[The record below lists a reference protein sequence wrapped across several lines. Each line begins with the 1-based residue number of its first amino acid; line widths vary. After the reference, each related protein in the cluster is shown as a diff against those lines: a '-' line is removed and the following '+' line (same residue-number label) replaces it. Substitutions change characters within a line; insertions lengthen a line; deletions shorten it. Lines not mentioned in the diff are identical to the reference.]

1 MTTSR
6 DPDRLIRAFI
16 REGEDEL
23 QDQVYDAVRA
33 AIEQKRQR
41 VFIGPWRFPTMN
53 RFMAVGA
60 GAVAVVAILFVG
72 AQLFGSPGGP
82 GGPADPTATPE
93 ASVADP
99 TAEPTPSVSA
109 WSGLPQGPFLIT
121 GEDGPLDGGPVEI
134 RVDIGSPSWSYLSEF
149 DAISKND
156 DGLDAPESVGAVLI
170 AWAWPAGTGF
180 NVYGDRCHW
189 STTIPETPAYTPEEI
204 AAALAEATRT
214 ADLEGGSDA
223 LPPSEVTVGGYAG
236 MAITVAVPMS
246 YEMPGATR
254 EEVFGEC
261 DQDMYGFYAA
271 EGQTEPT
278 RNAQGAGQRDELWI
292 LDVNGS
298 IVILDASYSPATPDD
313 LVNEMR
319 AFVESA
325 TFELP

>member
-1 MTTSR
+1 MTASR
-6 DPDRLIRAFI
+6 DPDRLIRTFL

-41 VFIGPWRFPTMN
+41 AFIGPWRFPTMN

-72 AQLFGSPGGP
+72 AQLFGTPGGT

-121 GEDGPLDGGPVEI
+121 GTDGAVDGGPVQI
-134 RVDIGSPSWSYLSEF
+134 TVDIASPGWTWMPAF
-149 DAISKND
+149 DAVNKDD
-156 DGLDAPESVGAVLI
+156 DGLDAPESVGAVFI
-170 AWAWPAGTGF
+170 AWAWPAGTEF
-180 NVYGDRCHW
+180 LVYENPCRW
-189 STTIPETPAYTPEEI
+189 STTAPSTPALTPDEI
-204 AAALAEATRT
+204 AAAFLAQAETEAT
-214 ADLEGGSDA
+214 APVD
-223 LPPSEVTVGGYAG
+223 VTVGGYAG
-236 MAITVAVPMS
+236 KALTVSVPMS
-246 YEMPGATR
+246 YEVPGATR
-254 EEVFGEC
+254 EQEFGAC
-261 DQDMYGFYAA
+261 DENQFTFFGVVG
-271 EGQTEPT
+271 EGTAVA
-278 RNAQGAGQRDELWI
+278 RNAQGPGQIDELWI
-292 LDVNGS
+292 LDVQGT